1 MKSSD
6 KLDRGEL
13 HEALA
18 VREEGSVEIMAM
30 YALAQGVQIY
40 FQDDSKLLV
49 HRNLGHWVY
58 GQWET

>member
-13 HEALA
+13 HETLA
-18 VREEGSVEIMAM
+18 IREEGSVEIMAM
-30 YALAQGVQIY
+30 YALAQSVQIY

-49 HRNLGHWVY
+49 HRNLGH
-58 GQWET
+58 